1 MKSVPLIAS
10 SSRRLLQPS
19 QARRINPFAITQ
31 ANSLSTV
38 ILPAVS
44 QNGLRPNRSP
54 KRLDSASRRQN
65 LSDTATEERP
75 WKDVTVEPGPDGL
88 LVFLDGK
95 PVRTPQT
102 KVPLPIPF
110 TKPLLATAVA
120 LEWDF
125 MTSAQ
130 QALQP
135 HHIPATSIAAR
146 GYDLVLQD
154 AAAASTEPPPA
165 PEPTAT
171 PSSKTMRED
180 IIKTVLPYLDTDTV
194 LCWAQPAKD
203 TTEPSLRDQQI
214 SIAEPLISYLTSSI
228 WAGANLNPGLSDGS
242 ILPAQQSP
250 ETRAI
255 VHGWLSGLKAWE
267 LVGLERAVLAG
278 KSLVVGARLVCE
290 WGESFADV
298 RKAMGAPTKG
308 KGKRFGIKE
317 AAEACSLEVSWQTKR
332 WGEVEDTH
340 DVEKEDLKR
349 QFGNAILVMQ
359 GAG

>member
-1 MKSVPLIAS
+1 MKSAPLLAN
-10 SSRRLLQPS
+10 SSRRLFQPS
-19 QARRINPFAITQ
+19 QARRISPFAVTQ
-31 ANSLSTV
+31 ARSLSTAL
-38 ILPAVS
+38 LPAAS
-44 QNGLRPNRSP
+44 QHGLRANRSP
-54 KRLDSASRRQN
+54 SKLEPIAGRRN
-65 LSDTATEERP
+65 LSENATEERP
-75 WKDVTVEPGPDGL
+75 WKDVTVEPSP
-88 LVFLDGK
+88 VFLDGK

-102 KVPLPIPF
+102 KIPLPIPF

-146 GYDLVLQD
+146 GYDLVLED
-154 AAAASTEPPPA
+154 AAVASSESPAPPA
-165 PEPTAT
+165 PEPTAV
-171 PSSKTMRED
+171 PSSKNMREE

-194 LCWAQPAKD
+194 LCWAPPAKD
-203 TTEPSLRDQQI
+203 TTEPSLRDKQVAT
-214 SIAEPLISYLTSSI
+214 AEPLIKYLSSSI
-228 WAGANLNPGLSDGS
+228 WAGVDLKPGLSGGS
-242 ILPAQQSP
+242 IVPAQQSP
-250 ETRAI
+250 ETRRI
-255 VHGWLSGLKAWE
+255 VQGWLSGLKAWE

-298 RKAMGAPTKG
+298 RKAMGTPR
-308 KGKRFGIKE
+308 GKRFGIKE
-317 AAEACSLEVSWQTKR
+317 AAEACSLEVSWQTRR

-349 QFGNAILVMQ
+349 QLGNAILVMQ
-359 GAG
+359 GA

>member
-1 MKSVPLIAS
+1 MKSVPLLQTS
-10 SSRRLLQPS
+10 SKRLLQRS
-19 QARRINPFAITQ
+19 QTRRINPFAVTQ
-31 ANSLSTV
+31 ASCLSTAL
-38 ILPAVS
+38 LPAAS
-44 QNGLRPNRSP
+44 QHGLRANRSP
-54 KRLDSASRRQN
+54 RKLEPVTRRQN
-65 LSDTATEERP
+65 LSDNATGERP
-75 WKDVTVEPGPDGL
+75 WKDVTVEPSPDGL

-154 AAAASTEPPPA
+154 AADASSESSPA
-165 PEPTAT
+165 PEPTAV
-171 PSSKTMRED
+171 PSSRTMRED
-180 IIKTVLPYLDTDTV
+180 IIKSLLPYLDTDTV
-194 LCWAQPAKD
+194 LCWAPPAKN
-203 TTEPSLRDQQI
+203 TTEPSLRDKQVAL
-214 SIAEPLISYLTSSI
+214 AEPLITYLTSSI
-228 WAGANLNPGLSDGS
+228 WAGANLKPGLSDGS
-242 ILPAQQSP
+242 ILPSQQSP
-250 ETRAI
+250 ETRKI
-255 VHGWLSGLKAWE
+255 VQGWLSGLKAWE

-298 RKAMGAPTKG
+298 RKAMGTPR
-308 KGKRFGIKE
+308 GKRFGIKE
-317 AAEACSLEVSWQTKR
+317 AAEACSLEVAWQTKR

-359 GAG
+359 GS